1 MYFCVQKLKKE
12 MVEEDSNGYR
22 HILKYTSVFGSVQG
36 LNVIAGLVR
45 NKFAALFLGT
55 AGMGLASLLTVTM
68 NFLSQTASFGL
79 SISAVRQVSAY
90 YDECNEKKLHHFVGV
105 VRVWCLMAALIG
117 VLLSVIVGYWTLAPA
132 VALTIV
138 GGGEIAILKGS
149 RQLRSLA
156 VIQTIT
162 AIASVII
169 SVPLY
174 WKYGQAAIL
183 SVINLMALASMIP
196 ALVFSYRLYP
206 MRLLFS
212 SQMINEGMGMLRLGI
227 AFTLAAL
234 AGSGS
239 ELLIRW
245 WLEHDAGLSMVGL
258 YNAGSLL
265 TVTYIGLVFAAM
277 DNDYYPRLSAVQ
289 GLQETNA
296 MVNRQMEVLLW
307 LVTPLLTL
315 MILCLPWIVP
325 LLLSAE
331 FLPIVP
337 MAQISAVAMVLKAA
351 TLPVAYLTLARGRS
365 VAYLVLETSYFL
377 VFVLL
382 VISCFRQ
389 WGLLGTGIAILFAHL
404 FDFMMIHVYA
414 HHAFGYCLGR
424 RTLYMIG
431 AVLLIVSTALCIALC
446 IYS

>member
-1 MYFCVQKLKKE
+1 

-196 ALVFSYRLYP
+196 ALVSSYRLYP
-206 MRLLFS
+206 VRLLFS
-212 SQMINEGMGMLRLGI
+212 SQIINEGMGMLRLGI

-382 VISCFRQ
+382 VIFCFRQ

-404 FDFMMIHVYA
+404 FDFMMIHFYA

-431 AVLLIVSTALCIALC
+431 AALLIVSTALWIALC
-446 IYS
+446 IHS

>member
-1 MYFCVQKLKKE
+1 

-196 ALVFSYRLYP
+196 ALVSSYRLYP
-206 MRLLFS
+206 VRLLFS
-212 SQMINEGMGMLRLGI
+212 SQIINEGMGMLRLGI

-382 VISCFRQ
+382 VIFCFRQ

-404 FDFMMIHVYA
+404 FDFMMIHFYA
-414 HHAFGYCLGR
+414 HHAFGYCLVR

-431 AVLLIVSTALCIALC
+431 AALLIVSTALWIALC
-446 IYS
+446 IHS

>member
-1 MYFCVQKLKKE
+1 

-149 RQLRSLA
+149 RRLRSLA

-183 SVINLMALASMIP
+183 SVINLMAFASMIP
-196 ALVFSYRLYP
+196 ALVSSYRLYP
-206 MRLLFS
+206 VRLLFS
-212 SQMINEGMGMLRLGI
+212 SQIINEGMGMLRLGI

-377 VFVLL
+377 GFVLL
-382 VISCFRQ
+382 VIFCFRQ
-389 WGLLGTGIAILFAHL
+389 WGLLGTGINLSYLRICLIL
-404 FDFMMIHVYA
+404 
-414 HHAFGYCLGR
+414 
-424 RTLYMIG
+424 
-431 AVLLIVSTALCIALC
+431 
-446 IYS
+446 

>member
-1 MYFCVQKLKKE
+1 LYFCVQKLKKE

-79 SISAVRQVSAY
+79 SVSAVRQVSAY

-196 ALVFSYRLYP
+196 ALVSSYRLYP
-206 MRLLFS
+206 VRLLFS
-212 SQMINEGMGMLRLGI
+212 SQIINEGMGMLRLGI

-365 VAYLVLETSYFL
+365 AAYLVLETSYFL

-382 VISCFRQ
+382 VIFCFRQ

-404 FDFMMIHVYA
+404 FDFMMIHFYA
-414 HHAFGYCLGR
+414 HHAFGYCLVR

-431 AVLLIVSTALCIALC
+431 AALLIVSTALWIALC
-446 IYS
+446 IHS

>member
-1 MYFCVQKLKKE
+1 

-90 YDECNEKKLHHFVGV
+90 YDECNEKKLHHFVSV

-132 VALTIV
+132 VALTII

-196 ALVFSYRLYP
+196 ALVSSYRLYP

-212 SQMINEGMGMLRLGI
+212 SQIINEGMGMLRLGI

-296 MVNRQMEVLLW
+296 MVNRQMVVLLW

-382 VISCFRQ
+382 VIFCFRQ

-414 HHAFGYCLGR
+414 HHTFGYCLVR

-431 AVLLIVSTALCIALC
+431 AALLIVSTALWIALC
-446 IYS
+446 IHS

>member
-1 MYFCVQKLKKE
+1 

-117 VLLSVIVGYWTLAPA
+117 VMLSIIVGYWTLAPA

-196 ALVFSYRLYP
+196 ALVSSYRLYP

-212 SQMINEGMGMLRLGI
+212 SQIINEGMGMLRLGI

-289 GLQETNA
+289 GLQGTNA

-365 VAYLVLETSYFL
+365 AAYLVLETSYFL

-382 VISCFRQ
+382 VIFCFRQ

-404 FDFMMIHVYA
+404 FDFMMIHFYA
-414 HHAFGYCLGR
+414 HHAFGYCLVR

-431 AVLLIVSTALCIALC
+431 AALLIVSTALWIALC
-446 IYS
+446 IHS

>member
-79 SISAVRQVSAY
+79 SVSAVRQVSAY

-196 ALVFSYRLYP
+196 ALVSSYRLYP
-206 MRLLFS
+206 VRLLFS
-212 SQMINEGMGMLRLGI
+212 SQIINEGMGMLRLGI

-365 VAYLVLETSYFL
+365 AAYLVLETSYFL

-382 VISCFRQ
+382 VIFCFRQ

-404 FDFMMIHVYA
+404 FDFMMIHFYA
-414 HHAFGYCLGR
+414 HHAFGYCLVR

-431 AVLLIVSTALCIALC
+431 AALLIVSTALWIALC
-446 IYS
+446 IHS

>member
-1 MYFCVQKLKKE
+1 
-12 MVEEDSNGYR
+12 
-22 HILKYTSVFGSVQG
+22 
-36 LNVIAGLVR
+36 
-45 NKFAALFLGT
+45 
-55 AGMGLASLLTVTM
+55 
-68 NFLSQTASFGL
+68 
-79 SISAVRQVSAY
+79 
-90 YDECNEKKLHHFVGV
+90 
-105 VRVWCLMAALIG
+105 
-117 VLLSVIVGYWTLAPA
+117 
-132 VALTIV
+132 
-138 GGGEIAILKGS
+138 
-149 RQLRSLA
+149 
-156 VIQTIT
+156 
-162 AIASVII
+162 
-169 SVPLY
+169 
-174 WKYGQAAIL
+174 
-183 SVINLMALASMIP
+183 MALASMIP

-212 SQMINEGMGMLRLGI
+212 SQIINEGMGMLRLGI

-377 VFVLL
+377 GFVLL
-382 VISCFRQ
+382 VIFCFRQ

-414 HHAFGYCLGR
+414 HHAFGYCLVR

-431 AVLLIVSTALCIALC
+431 AALLIVSTALWIALC
-446 IYS
+446 IHS